1 MYRVYV
7 VFYAMEQAS
16 LVSVSTFLVVGDHC
30 IYPYY
35 GVWIEAV
42 NSCIIIFKWKNFQ
55 LAVRDFENNN
65 FERKVGI

>member
-35 GVWIEAV
+35 GVWIKAV
-42 NSCIIIFKWKNFQ
+42 NS
-55 LAVRDFENNN
+55 
-65 FERKVGI
+65 